1 MKIPVSIEPDEEGY
15 TGRECPVC
23 EKYFK
28 VKFGTGLRGVTDC
41 YCPYCNHK
49 DSQDKFWTKQ
59 QIEYAKSIVLNKVTS
74 DLLKGLKKLERRPKP
89 NQLISIGIT
98 VKGQPTP
105 IIYYSEQA
113 LEQKV
118 TCTQCTLEYAIY
130 GAFGYCPDCG
140 IHNSKQIVSANFD
153 LILKI
158 LSLSVNAEGDI
169 KSKLIENSLEDS
181 VSAFDGFGREH
192 CSSAYTQI
200 SFQNISSAQTK
211 TLTDFQVDISLGLAP
226 KEWDF
231 VVEQFQ
237 KRHLLAHRMGII
249 DDEFI
254 RKTGTSPSLVGRKVS
269 ITEEDVRK
277 LISYLMVIAD
287 NLFRGIPRS

>member
-15 TGRECPVC
+15 IGRECPVC
-23 EKYFK
+23 KKYFK
-28 VKFGTGLRGVTDC
+28 VKFGTGLHGVTDC

-49 DSQDKFWTKQ
+49 DSQDNFWTRQ
-59 QIEYAKSIVLNKVTS
+59 QIEYAKSIALNQVTS
-74 DLLKGLKKLERRPKP
+74 DLLKSLKKLERRPKP

-105 IIYYSEQA
+105 IIYYSEEE

-118 TCTQCTLEYAIY
+118 TCNQCTLEYAIY

-153 LILKI
+153 LILRI
-158 LSLSVNAEGDI
+158 LALSVNAEGDI
-169 KSKLIENSLEDS
+169 KSKLIENSLEDA

-192 CSSAYTQI
+192 YSSAYPQI
-200 SFQNISSAQTK
+200 SFQSISFAQTK
-211 TLTDFQVDISLGLAP
+211 ILTDSQVDISSGLSP

-237 KRHLLAHRMGII
+237 KRHLIAHKMGII

-254 RKTGTSPSLVGRKVS
+254 RKTGTSSSLVGRKVS

-277 LISYLMVIAD
+277 FISYLLVITD
-287 NLFRGIPRS
+287 NLLTGIPRS